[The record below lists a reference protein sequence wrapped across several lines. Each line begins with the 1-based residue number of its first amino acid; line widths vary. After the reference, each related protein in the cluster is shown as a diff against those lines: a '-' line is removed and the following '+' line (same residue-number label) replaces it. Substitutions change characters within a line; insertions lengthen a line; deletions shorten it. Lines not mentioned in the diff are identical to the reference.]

1 MHPEPRACIEY
12 IHINHLVAFGNQAGI
27 FVTMPRPRKLSIDQ
41 TLSLAKKATSQ
52 GKKVRAIQLYQ
63 SILRLKPQH
72 PIAKHALL
80 KLQGNSPQNQ
90 ETQAATP
97 SPENINEIIILYKS
111 GKLIEAEHACR
122 KELHVNPRSVT
133 LLAILGSI
141 LRKQNRTEEALS
153 KFNQAL
159 QLKPDFAEAYNNRGN
174 ALRQLGRQ
182 QEALDS
188 FDKALQLKPDF
199 AEAYNNR
206 GLALRELGRMQ
217 EALDSYDK
225 ALQFNPRY
233 TETHNNRG
241 ITLWDMGRLEKAC
254 DSFSR
259 ALQLNPEYAEA
270 YNNRGNT
277 LQKLGRSNDALDSYD
292 KALQINPRYTEAHNN
307 QGLALH
313 ELGRMQEALDS
324 FDKALQLK
332 PDFAE
337 AHNNRGLA
345 LRELGQLEKS
355 LDSFDNALQ
364 FDPQCV
370 NTCYNRGNVLRKLGR
385 LQEALDSFD
394 KALQLKPDL
403 AEAHNNRGLVL
414 QDMIRLEEAEAA
426 YRRALELKPDRE
438 LYFSNLLFLL
448 NYAPDHSAEDIFAEY
463 RAYDKRFG
471 MPHRDQ
477 WRPHT
482 RSRDPQRR
490 LRIGYVSPDFSIHST
505 RFFLEPLLA
514 QHNHDRFE
522 IVAYAEVRKDDAMTK
537 RYRGYIDH
545 WVRTNELSDD
555 ELSERIRADGIDILV
570 DLAGHTGKNRLGVF
584 ARKPAPVSVSW
595 LGYGYTT
602 GLTAIDYFL
611 TDAATVPPDSEHLFS
626 ETPWRIDTPAFA
638 YRPADGMG
646 EVGPLPALQRGYIT
660 FGTLTRAVRINHR
673 TIRVWSEI
681 LKRVNNSRLV
691 INSTNF
697 RDPTA
702 QEALAGRFALEGIGA
717 ERLLIGFNSPPW
729 DLLRSIDITLD
740 CFPHNS
746 GTTLFESLYMGIPFI
761 TLAGRPSVGRLGSSI
776 LQGAGHP
783 EWIAHSEEE
792 YADKAVA
799 LAGDPA
805 ALASIRDGLRD
816 DVRHSSIMD
825 EKAFARNVEHAYLQM
840 FEQW

>member
-1 MHPEPRACIEY
+1 M
-12 IHINHLVAFGNQAGI
+12 
-27 FVTMPRPRKLSIDQ
+27 
-41 TLSLAKKATSQ
+41 
-52 GKKVRAIQLYQ
+52 
-63 SILRLKPQH
+63 
-72 PIAKHALL
+72 
-80 KLQGNSPQNQ
+80 
-90 ETQAATP
+90 
-97 SPENINEIIILYKS
+97 
-111 GKLIEAEHACR
+111 
-122 KELHVNPRSVT
+122 
-133 LLAILGSI
+133 
-141 LRKQNRTEEALS
+141 
-153 KFNQAL
+153 
-159 QLKPDFAEAYNNRGN
+159 
-174 ALRQLGRQ
+174 

-188 FDKALQLKPDF
+188 LDKALQLKPDF
-199 AEAYNNR
+199 
-206 GLALRELGRMQ
+206 
-217 EALDSYDK
+217 
-225 ALQFNPRY
+225 
-233 TETHNNRG
+233 
-241 ITLWDMGRLEKAC
+241 
-254 DSFSR
+254 
-259 ALQLNPEYAEA
+259 AEA

-337 AHNNRGLA
+337 AYNNRGLA

-426 YRRALELKPDRE
+426 YRRALEAKPDHE
-438 LYFSNLLFLL
+438 VCFNNLLFLL

-691 INSTNF
+691 INSRNF
-697 RDPTA
+697 HNPTA

-825 EKAFARNVEHAYLQM
+825 EKAFARNVEHAYLQV
-840 FEQW
+840 FELWNNKQP